1 MQGNQAKQQSN
12 RLPWL
17 PGWLKRLPVKFAL
30 SQLLISALIVIS
42 TVLVLL
48 SIQRNQ
54 LLSQQRALNQSYG
67 QVVTARL
74 QEVTSQ
80 IESLVSTMANLGALY
95 RSNGTALKASI
106 ESVLELETQKE
117 MITGGGI
124 WPEPRA
130 FEPGRILDS
139 LFWYRDSYGKLQQLN
154 SYNEQPQQRY
164 HNEDWYKPTRFFPAD
179 RTFWSS
185 AYRDPYTAEAMV
197 TASVPIWQDHEFI
210 GAATVDISLGGL
222 NRFFRGALKDLSGY
236 VFALDYRNH
245 LLASPWED
253 ELLDSTLEKPLSLDN
268 FQRLERLFP
277 EFQSVGEALR
287 SADQVLI
294 QEANQHKA
302 FSSQQLK
309 SLMGER
315 DEIEAALLATIINNS
330 AREWPANAKLLL
342 TQELTRDPL
351 LNEPALVSVFLMPKT
366 YWKIVIVTPLSSLK
380 EDATLIAGKVGIY
393 LVAIQ
398 LLALLLLFLVQHR
411 LFIKPISRMVAALRE
426 NNPARLELDARDRED
441 ELGMLAGSF
450 ISRTRQL
457 ETAMASLN
465 ASNLALEQ
473 QLEVQH
479 NAQQILKT
487 RTEQLNALMNHSQNI
502 IYIKDLTGQYTLV
515 NDKYCEI
522 TAHERAQFIGA
533 DDNQVFPLGLAQIYQ
548 ANDQRVI
555 SNQSPFCS
563 EEPIA
568 TPLGD
573 VLYQVTRFPI
583 RDEFGELCGIGA
595 IAFDLSSHKRQ
606 EQQLG
611 QALELQADINKRNSR
626 TLQQQQQQIAQLE
639 GQLQQAQ
646 SKSQL
651 LSLSSTLMKEQEL
664 QLPRLLAQLV
674 ADLSADFDQLGASL
688 FETESTEVLNQ
699 SKELILLGSARL
711 RHLLA
716 LVNYPQ
722 TEVKTLHLDEFV
734 THLQALM
741 TPQFAAANV
750 EMKLAIADKLLPGAK
765 PWQLL
770 LLFYP
775 LLSNILHHAF
785 THQSANALITIKADK
800 LDERHLEV
808 TVTDNGGGI
817 SQEML
822 ARIEQSA
829 SQSGTGTLSRLQSY
843 VRLKLLG
850 EMTISSQEGDGCC
863 VRLLL
868 PLESIE

>member
-1 MQGNQAKQQSN
+1 MQGNQAKKQSN
-12 RLPWL
+12 SLPWL

-30 SQLLISALIVIS
+30 SQLIISALIVIS

-95 RSNGTALKASI
+95 RGNEFELQASI
-106 ESVLELETQKE
+106 KSVLELDTQKE

-130 FEPGRILDS
+130 FEPGKILDS
-139 LFWYRDSYGKLQQLN
+139 LFWYRDSHGELQQLN
-154 SYNEQPQQRY
+154 SYNEQPQQGY

-185 AYRDPYTAEAMV
+185 AYRDPYTAESMV
-197 TASVPIWQDHEFI
+197 TASVPIWQDHQFI

-236 VFALDYRNH
+236 VFALDYRNR

-253 ELLDSTLEKPLSLDN
+253 ELQDNTQETPLSLDN

-277 EFQSVGEALR
+277 EFQFVGEALR

-294 QEANQHKA
+294 QQANQHKA
-302 FSSQQLK
+302 FSNQQLK
-309 SLMGER
+309 TLLGER
-315 DEIEAALLATIINNS
+315 DETDAALLNTIINNS

-342 TQELTRDPL
+342 TQELNQDPL
-351 LNEPALVSVFLMPKT
+351 LKEPALVSIFLMPKT

-411 LFIKPISRMVAALRE
+411 LFIKPISRMAEALRE
-426 NNPARLELDARDRED
+426 NNPARLELDARDRKD
-441 ELGMLAGSF
+441 ELGILAGSF

-457 ETAMASLN
+457 ETTMASLD

-473 QLEVQH
+473 QLEVQYK
-479 NAQQILKT
+479 AQQVLKI

-502 IYIKDLTGQYTLV
+502 IYIKDLAGKYTLV

-522 TAHERAQFIGA
+522 TAHERDQFIGA
-533 DDNQVFPLGLAQIYQ
+533 NDNQLFPLGLAQIYQ
-548 ANDQRVI
+548 ANDKRVTN
-555 SNQSPFCS
+555 NQSPFCS

-568 TPLGD
+568 TPMGD
-573 VLYQVTRFPI
+573 VTFQVTRFPI
-583 RDEFGELCGIGA
+583 RDEFAEICGIGA

-606 EQQLG
+606 EQQLE
-611 QALELQADINKRNSR
+611 QALELQVDLNRRNKR
-626 TLQQQQQQIAQLE
+626 TIQQQLQQLEQLE
-639 GQLQQAQ
+639 TMLQQAQ

-651 LSLSSTLMKEQEL
+651 LSLSTALMQEQEL
-664 QLPRLLAQLV
+664 QLPNLFAQLICE
-674 ADLSADFDQLGASL
+674 LSTAFDHLGSRL
-688 FETESTEVLNQ
+688 FEPDVGEIQKE
-699 SKELILLGSARL
+699 SKELILTESARL

-716 LVNYPQ
+716 LVNHPQ
-722 TEVKTLHLDEFV
+722 TEVKALYFDEFFF
-734 THLQALM
+734 HMQALLAS
-741 TPQFAAANV
+741 TFTETNV
-750 EMKLAIADKLLPGAK
+750 EIKIIIEEKLLAGAK

-775 LLSNILHHAF
+775 LLRQMLHGTPQGSCITLNATKIDEHHFETTLTNRRETDPVNVAKE
-785 THQSANALITIKADK
+785 HSA
-800 LDERHLEV
+800 
-808 TVTDNGGGI
+808 TD
-817 SQEML
+817 SL
-822 ARIEQSA
+822 VS
-829 SQSGTGTLSRLQSY
+829 LQDY

-850 EMTISSQEGDGCC
+850 EMTISVDDEKHCYI
-863 VRLLL
+863 RLVL
-868 PLESIE
+868 PLKSMR

>member
-17 PGWLKRLPVKFAL
+17 PSWLKRLPVKFAL

-253 ELLDSTLEKPLSLDN
+253 ELQDSTQEKPLTLDN

-302 FSSQQLK
+302 FSNQQLK
-309 SLMGER
+309 NLMGER
-315 DEIEAALLATIINNS
+315 DQTEAALLGTIINNS

-342 TQELTRDPL
+342 TQELARDPL

-457 ETAMASLN
+457 ETAMASLD

-479 NAQQILKT
+479 NAQQILQL
-487 RTEQLNALMNHSQNI
+487 RTKQLNALMNYSQNI
-502 IYIKDLTGQYTLV
+502 IYIKDLNGKYLLV

-522 TAHERAQFIGA
+522 TAHERTQLIGA
-533 DDNQVFPLGLAQIYQ
+533 DDNQIFPLGLAQIYQ

-555 SNQSPFCS
+555 NNQSPFCS

-568 TPLGD
+568 TPMGD
-573 VLYQVTRFPI
+573 ILFQVTRFPV
-583 RDEFGELCGIGA
+583 RDEFGELSAIGA

-606 EQQLG
+606 EQQLE
-611 QALELQADINKRNSR
+611 QALESQADINKRNSR

-646 SKSQL
+646 SKYQL

-664 QLPRLLAQLV
+664 QLPRLLGQVV
-674 ADLSADFDQLGASL
+674 AELSANFDQLGTRLLEEQNAESL
-688 FETESTEVLNQ
+688 LQ
-699 SKELILLGSARL
+699 SKEMILLGSTRL

-716 LVNYPQ
+716 LVNAPQ
-722 TEVKTLHLDEFV
+722 TEIKALHFDEFMA
-734 THLQALM
+734 HLLALM
-741 TPQFAAANV
+741 APPLTAANV
-750 EMKLAIADKLLPGAK
+750 EVKLTIAKKLQPGARA
-765 PWQLL
+765 WQLL

-785 THQSANALITIKADK
+785 TQKSTPAWIAIQADR
-800 LDERHLEV
+800 LDERHLEIL
-808 TVTDNGGGI
+808 VTDNGSGI
-817 SQEML
+817 NQEIL

-829 SQSGTGTLSRLQSY
+829 SQNGAGTLSRLQNY

-850 EMTISSQEGDGCC
+850 EMTISSEPEQGCQI
-863 VRLLL
+863 RILL
-868 PLESIE
+868 PLAFID